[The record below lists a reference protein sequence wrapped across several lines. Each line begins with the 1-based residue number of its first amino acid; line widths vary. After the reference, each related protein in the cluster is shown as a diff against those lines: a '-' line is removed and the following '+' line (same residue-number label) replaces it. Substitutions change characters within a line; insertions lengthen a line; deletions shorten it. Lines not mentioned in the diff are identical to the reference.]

1 LIAIAGKAAG
11 RGAEHRHDKQ
21 QIMRELGISH

>member
-1 LIAIAGKAAG
+1 LIAIAGRAAG
-11 RGAEHRHDKQ
+11 RSAEHSHDRQ